1 MELMKGLMSAQ
12 SGDAKEYAN
21 YNLDVMETQRGS
33 RETEVS
39 TALPD
44 HKLADAIGS
53 EVQDEVMKGVQD
65 DEKSQESDSSR
76 RQLDD
81 GKDPH
86 YKTIMDILSIMCL
99 LPLMNDY
106 WKFPLEVAKNG
117 GYAFVLLYVIIFVIF
132 VYPTLNFILFI
143 SQWTQIGLVN
153 VFELY
158 GPAYEGFNC
167 SSIFLDSHCMAA
179 KSQHDFYSRGF
190 CWHQPP
196 SQFTETSASSY
207 INNRLNPYRY
217 LTRKADGQIVNTEP
231 WISAVRLAFSSSG
244 LGEVAIFCMSS
255 SRYVNGRHFTTAT
268 FVILG
273 KLLVCFLGLSS
284 FFSNLA
290 ILYTLDKRHKT
301 SYLPE
306 NKGIEDYRKDFRES
320 LSKYTSSVYYI
331 SESVYITIILIVV
344 IVLIGLQI
352 YDLIM
357 LSSTEIETISKL
369 LQHHN
374 SWELLQEIM
383 AILLAIVPMILP
395 IAFCMTASLRRN
407 KVISEALLL
416 ASLNMISM
424 SNYWDSLS
432 IYRYI
437 DST

>member
-1 MELMKGLMSAQ
+1 MEDEMIVQKPNKPPPPPPLGTTAEDTVFDNPAQ

-53 EVQDEVMKGVQD
+53 EVQDEVIKGVQD

-117 GYAFVLLYVIIFVIF
+117 GCFGYGYLIL
-132 VYPTLNFILFI
+132 ILFSHMTI
-143 SQWTQIGLVN
+143 LHEGSILLKHLRVAFNDNPFMFACSQPYVQNCFG
-153 VFELY
+153 Y
-158 GPAYEGFNC
+158 GYLILILFSHMTILHEGSILLKHLRVAFNDNPFMFACSQPYVQNWLNC

-217 LTRKADGQIVNTEP
+217 LTRKADGQIVNTEMFL
-231 WISAVRLAFSSSG
+231 WYVVQLTVLSGMAFTDP
-244 LGEVAIFCMSS
+244 LVLVIF
-255 SRYVNGRHFTTAT
+255 
-268 FVILG
+268 
-273 KLLVCFLGLSS
+273 
-284 FFSNLA
+284 
-290 ILYTLDKRHKT
+290 
-301 SYLPE
+301 
-306 NKGIEDYRKDFRES
+306 
-320 LSKYTSSVYYI
+320 
-331 SESVYITIILIVV
+331 
-344 IVLIGLQI
+344 
-352 YDLIM
+352 
-357 LSSTEIETISKL
+357 
-369 LQHHN
+369 
-374 SWELLQEIM
+374 
-383 AILLAIVPMILP
+383 
-395 IAFCMTASLRRN
+395 
-407 KVISEALLL
+407 
-416 ASLNMISM
+416 
-424 SNYWDSLS
+424 LS
-432 IYRYI
+432 IL
-437 DST
+437 